1 MLVSIF
7 TRSGDWRDFYRQSPV
22 TTIIFTLNTLML
34 FAVLFTGGFSNGIVS
49 NWAYINHDLIVNQG
63 EYYRLITGA
72 FQHWDFLHFI
82 FNMVIG
88 VIVLSS
94 ALERLI
100 GSKKF
105 AIVYFTSLLLSSIA
119 VAYLETDM
127 FVRTAGA
134 SGAIFGVMGALLWL
148 SFFRRD
154 ILGERDIQSVWVLV
168 AFQVISTFAAQGV
181 SIIGHLSGVISG
193 FLLMYILLSTHL
205 EESKQEDDYFH

>member
-1 MLVSIF
+1 MSIF

-34 FAVLFTGGFSNGIVS
+34 LAILFTGGFANGTVS
-49 NWAYINHDLIVNQG
+49 NWAYINHDLVVNQG

-100 GSKKF
+100 GPGKF
-105 AIVYFTSLLLSSIA
+105 AVIYFTSLLLSSVA
-119 VAYLETDM
+119 VAYLETDIL
-127 FVRTAGA
+127 VRTAGA
-134 SGAIFGVMGALLWL
+134 SGAIFGVMGSLLWL

-154 ILGERDIQSVWVLV
+154 ILGNRDIQSIWVLV
-168 AFQVISTFAAQGV
+168 AFQVISTFASQGV
-181 SIIGHLSGVISG
+181 SIIGHISGVVSG
-193 FLLMYILLSTHL
+193 FLLMYLLFSSHA
-205 EESKQEDDYFH
+205 EETQEDDYYFH

>member
-1 MLVSIF
+1 MSIF

-22 TTIIFTLNTLML
+22 TTVIFILNTIML
-34 FAVLFTGGFSNGIVS
+34 LAVLFTGGFSNGIVS

-72 FQHWDFLHFI
+72 FQHWDFLHYV

-105 AIVYFTSLLLSSIA
+105 AIVYFASLLISSIS
-119 VAYLETDM
+119 VAYLETDPL
-127 FVRTAGA
+127 VRTAGA
-134 SGAIFGVMGALLWL
+134 SGAIFGVMGSLLWL
-148 SFFRRD
+148 SLIRRD
-154 ILGERDIQSVWVLV
+154 ILGNRDIQSIWVLV
-168 AFQVISTFAAQGV
+168 AFQVISTFAGQGV

-193 FLLMYILLSTHL
+193 FILMYILISPHP
-205 EESKQEDDYFH
+205 EEPDEDEYYFH